1 MQRLDVVQRKPKR
14 ANESYKWYG
23 ESALEAWMPQYAKD
37 CIFTGGK
44 KMAEPLTKRQKEVL
58 DYVTQ
63 YIEMHGYAPS
73 YREIAEAFNLGSV
86 ATVAD
91 HIDTLV
97 AKGLLTKSDNSAR
110 SLQVVQEE
118 DFDEDRAVGLP
129 ILGLIAA
136 GQPIQTMG
144 GHTETLEVPP
154 FMVGT
159 RHSYVLQ
166 VKGDSMI
173 EDGIF
178 EGDYVVIQ
186 EKEVPSNGEM
196 VVALI
201 NGEEATLKRYYKEKD
216 HIRLQPANSAYE
228 PIIVKSSTPIKIQG
242 ICIGVIRKY

>member
-1 MQRLDVVQRKPKR
+1 
-14 ANESYKWYG
+14 
-23 ESALEAWMPQYAKD
+23 
-37 CIFTGGK
+37 
-44 KMAEPLTKRQKEVL
+44 MAEPLTKRQKEIL

-63 YIEMHGYAPS
+63 HIEMHGYAPS
-73 YREIAEAFNLGSV
+73 YREIAEAFHLGSV
-86 ATVAD
+86 ATIAD
-91 HIDTLV
+91 HIETLV
-97 AKGLLTKSDNSAR
+97 SKGLLKKSDNSAR
-110 SLQVVQEE
+110 SLQVVKKE
-118 DFDEDRAVGLP
+118 DFEEEHFVGLP
-129 ILGLIAA
+129 IMGLIAA
-136 GQPIQTMG
+136 GQPIETIT
-144 GHTETLEVPP
+144 GHAETLEVPP
-154 FMVGT
+154 FMVGS

-216 HIRLQPANSAYE
+216 HIRLQPANDAYK
-228 PIIVKSSTPIKIQG
+228 PIIVKPGTPINIQG